1 MANCLRSA
9 ICLIAISIA
18 ATTASLS
25 QSTSTHTSEAQNKGA
40 QAKNPTRGGSPS
52 ELRKEFDGIS
62 DVIPQ
67 TRNRPSQQPK
77 PTIRVMTLGHESHGK
92 STLTA
97 AITKI
102 LYQTGGAKFV
112 PYDDID
118 NPPEIEVQGIKV
130 AATQVEYET
139 QKARYIHIDCHR
151 HPDNT
156 KLLTSKEVAMDGAI
170 LVVSAQDGPMPQT
183 REHIVLAGKKGVKK
197 IVVYINKVDLADD
210 VELLDLVELETR
222 ELLTR
227 HGFNGKEISVI
238 RGSALMALVGK
249 RDDIGKKSVIEL
261 LTAMDRHFAENKKE
275 RKR

>member
-9 ICLIAISIA
+9 ICTIAISIA

-25 QSTSTHTSEAQNKGA
+25 QSTSTYAGAAQNKGA
-40 QAKNPTRGGSPS
+40 RANNPMRGDSPS
-52 ELRKEFDGIS
+52 ERRKELDSIS
-62 DVIPQ
+62 AVIPQ
-67 TRNRPSQQPK
+67 SRSRPAQQPK
-77 PTIRVMTLGHESHGK
+77 PTIRVVTLGHESHGK

-118 NPPEIEVQGIKV
+118 NPPEIEVRGIKV
-130 AATQVEYET
+130 AAAQVEYET

-151 HPDNT
+151 HSDYT
-156 KLLTSKEVAMDGAI
+156 KLLTSEEVALDGAI
-170 LVVSAQDGPMPQT
+170 LVVSAQDGP
-183 REHIVLAGKKGVKK
+183 ILAGKKGVKS

-227 HGFNGKEISVI
+227 YGFNGKEISVI